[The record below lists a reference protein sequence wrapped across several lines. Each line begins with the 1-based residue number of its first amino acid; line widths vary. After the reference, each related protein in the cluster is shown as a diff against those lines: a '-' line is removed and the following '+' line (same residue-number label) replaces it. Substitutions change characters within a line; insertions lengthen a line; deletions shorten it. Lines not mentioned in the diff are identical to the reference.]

1 MLQVI
6 CYYSLRSLDLRRVWF
21 EGGLLINLVQKY
33 KILISTIF
41 WAMMKQIRLCL
52 LILLGCKIGVKHLKT
67 SIGKQARMQRYQR
80 KVRWNWWGWKNLRE
94 WSCFTRIGYQLWW
107 CASFDS
113 VCYRI
118 EVKLNVY
125 LKRRTQTDISNQTK

>member
-6 CYYSLRSLDLRRVWF
+6 CYYSLRSLNLRKVWF

-33 KILISTIF
+33 KIPISTIF

-52 LILLGCKIGVKHLKT
+52 LILLRCKIGVKHLKT
-67 SIGKQARMQRYQR
+67 SIGKQARMWRYQR